1 MYNQDNRYANFD
13 VPLAR
18 SLVYSQFRPWGH
30 LDIEPVPF
38 GGRDNQTFRLGDD
51 MLIRLPRAERYAF
64 QVDKEQ
70 FWLPRLAP
78 HLPLPIPEPLAVG
91 KPDCGYPWKWSIYRW
106 IPGDIAAFERI
117 DDMGEFAGALR
128 DFLLALYRIDT
139 TDGPAAGPQNFYRG
153 GQLLIYDEET
163 RNALKSLEGRIDSSA
178 VIRIWEQSLASRW
191 ERPPVWVHGD
201 LSPGNLLV
209 ADGKLS
215 AVIDFGSCGVGDP
228 ACDLAIAWTFLR
240 GRSREIFRSI
250 LRYDLDEAAWSRG
263 RGWTLWK
270 VLITLAAPVV
280 TDQIVVERAWM
291 TLHELLQDQ

>member
-1 MYNQDNRYANFD
+1 MHNQDERYAHVD
-13 VPLAR
+13 VHLAR
-18 SLVYSQFRPWGH
+18 SLVYRQFRFWGH

-38 GGRDNQTFRLGDD
+38 SGWDNQTFRLGDE
-51 MLIRLPRAERYAF
+51 MLIRLPSAGRYAS

-78 HLPLPIPEPLAVG
+78 HLPLPVPEPLAVG
-91 KPDCGYPWKWSIYRW
+91 KPDCGYPWQWSIYRW

-128 DFLLALYRIDT
+128 DFLVALHKIDI

-153 GQLLIYDEET
+153 GDLSIYNEEA
-163 RNALKSLEGRIDSSA
+163 RRAVKALEGRIDSDA
-178 VIRIWEQSLASRW
+178 IARIWDQSLASRW

-201 LSPGNLLV
+201 ISPSNLLV

-240 GRSREIFRSI
+240 GQSRAIFRSI
-250 LRYDLDEAAWSRG
+250 LRSGLDEAAWTRG
-263 RGWTLWK
+263 RGWALWK
-270 VLITLAAPVV
+270 VLITLAASGI